1 MNVFISAD
9 IEGTCGI
16 VADAEA
22 NPDMPG
28 TMARSASA

>member
-16 VADAEA
+16 VSWDE
-22 NPDMPG
+22 
-28 TMARSASA
+28 TERSTPRDY